1 MQKVKVKVNKQELR
15 LQIPCE
21 DGLIVINEIH
31 PQLKQE
37 ILGILTSALQDGKDF
52 DEKKIFMDIVNK
64 CTNVEFD
71 GDIFEEQYVTH
82 EVQMLVNE
90 IFIMIQELIQEAYQ
104 ILRMVLQEA
113 KNEITQKELLKEK
126 DELVEIAESEEK
138 QNIEVR
144 KDVRK
149 PRPRRS
155 MH

>member
-37 ILGILTSALQDGKDF
+37 ILGILTSALQEGKDF

-113 KNEITQKELLKEK
+113 KNEIAQKELLKEK
-126 DELVEIAESEEK
+126 DELVEMAENEEK

-144 KDVRK
+144 RDVRK